1 MANLVGQSI
10 GQYQVVRLIGEG
22 GMAVVYQARQES
34 IKRDVAIKVIRPG
47 LTDMQ
52 EFARRFEQE
61 AQTVASLS
69 HAHILKIFDYGQQD
83 DIVYLVM
90 ELLTG
95 GSLDQL
101 IKQGPLSLSRAS
113 VLLDQIASALDYAHH
128 KGIVHRDLKPEN
140 ILLDE
145 SGNPFIT
152 DFGLAKL
159 LNSST
164 KLTQSGAAMG
174 TPAYM
179 APEQWRAEALDART
193 DVYALGV
200 VLFEMLS
207 GTVPFNGDSALSM
220 MYLHLHEPPRS
231 LREQNPAVPMPVQQV
246 IEKALAK
253 LPDDRYQSAGALAAD
268 FRAAASGQ
276 APIVSPTRK
285 TARQGTTNRTQP
297 MDQPPEKK
305 GMGAITV
312 ILMLAI
318 VALVAG
324 IGITVVQRLR
334 PTPTVSL
341 PTSVALA
348 VDPSLAGSG
357 TPIAQPS
364 ATSGRTATAGSGSV
378 ATQSETQASSL
389 APSASSTASIAPTT
403 ATPAL
408 PSATPTLKFTIAA
421 QPGSSGGISGAAGP
435 PDGGLALVGHSAPV
449 NSVAFSPDGKYL
461 ASGSDDQ
468 TARLWERTTGKL
480 VSVFAGH
487 SGAVKSVAIS
497 PEGDTLLT
505 GGADDMAILWD
516 LASGTRIRTY
526 QGHTDALTSVAFSPK
541 GDYVLTTSLDKTAIL
556 WDTKTGQQVRTF
568 KGHTAVVN
576 HGAFSPSG
584 TQIVRSE
591 ERR

>member
-1 MANLVGQSI
+1 MATLVGQNI
-10 GQYQVVRLIGEG
+10 GQYKIVRLIGEG

-52 EFARRFEQE
+52 EFSRRFEQE

-207 GTVPFNGDSALSM
+207 GSVPFNGESALSM
-220 MYLHLHEPPRS
+220 MYLHLHEAPRA
-231 LREQNPAVPMPVQQV
+231 LHEQNPAVPIAIQKVV
-246 IEKALAK
+246 EKALAK
-253 LPDDRYQSAGALAAD
+253 LPDDRYQSAGVLAAD
-268 FRAAASGQ
+268 FRAASAGQ
-276 APIVSPTRK
+276 TPVVSAPRK
-285 TARQGTTNRTQP
+285 TARQTTANRTQP
-297 MDQPPEKK
+297 LDPTPDKK
-305 GMGAITV
+305 AISPITAILVLVTV
-312 ILMLAI
+312 VLL
-318 VALVAG
+318 AG
-324 IGITVVQRLR
+324 IGVFTVQRLR
-334 PTPTVSL
+334 ATPTPAL
-341 PTSVALA
+341 PTSVAFVADPTLA
-348 VDPSLAGSG
+348 ASQTAS
-357 TPIAQPS
+357 AQSS
-364 ATSGRTATAGSGSV
+364 ATA
-378 ATQSETQASSL
+378 
-389 APSASSTASIAPTT
+389 
-403 ATPAL
+403 
-408 PSATPTLKFTIAA
+408 
-421 QPGSSGGISGAAGP
+421 
-435 PDGGLALVGHSAPV
+435 
-449 NSVAFSPDGKYL
+449 
-461 ASGSDDQ
+461 
-468 TARLWERTTGKL
+468 
-480 VSVFAGH
+480 
-487 SGAVKSVAIS
+487 
-497 PEGDTLLT
+497 
-505 GGADDMAILWD
+505 
-516 LASGTRIRTY
+516 
-526 QGHTDALTSVAFSPK
+526 
-541 GDYVLTTSLDKTAIL
+541 
-556 WDTKTGQQVRTF
+556 
-568 KGHTAVVN
+568 
-576 HGAFSPSG
+576 
-584 TQIVRSE
+584 
-591 ERR
+591 